1 MPGKPF
7 KAADM
12 LGELRGG
19 QDRAGTGTR
28 DRGTVTQR
36 DAKGSASPAPLPQA
50 GRYERSTYYV
60 TPAQRAWTR
69 RVAREA
75 APEDGSISA
84 SDVVRLALDIVA
96 ALDPADLRRRLVD
109 RAWEEAEGAFPFRAN
124 RGLPRRQ
131 GD

>member
-1 MPGKPF
+1 MPGKSF

-19 QDRAGTGTR
+19 QGRTGTR
-28 DRGTVTQR
+28 DRGQQDPEV
-36 DAKGSASPAPLPQA
+36 ASRGPTPAPLPQ
-50 GRYERSTYYV
+50 GNRYERSTYYV

-84 SDVVRLALDIVA
+84 SDVVRLALDMVA
-96 ALDPADLRRRLVD
+96 DLDPADLRRRLVE

-124 RGLPRRQ
+124 RGLPPRES
-131 GD
+131 D